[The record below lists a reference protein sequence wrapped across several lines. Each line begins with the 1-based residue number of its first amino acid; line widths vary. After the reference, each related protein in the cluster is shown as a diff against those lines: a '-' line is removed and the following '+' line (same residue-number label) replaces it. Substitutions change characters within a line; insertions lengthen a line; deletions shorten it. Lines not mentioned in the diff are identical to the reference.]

1 MKKFVTMMLLMS
13 FVCALLPGIG
23 QAATVVPKLFL
34 DGNVIQTDAQPRIVK
49 SSTMVPMRV
58 IAEQLGY
65 SVDWNSKTKEVTIA
79 DGNSLIVLTAD
90 QDLADVDGTSV
101 KLDAPAFID
110 KGVTYVPLRFIG
122 QNLGLTV
129 RWDQSTRS
137 VYMITPAMPE
147 LPSNGAGVSSP
158 VTQPATQSP
167 AVKAS
172 ALINSIAYN
181 GTGRITIQYEGELT
195 PKNAFWL
202 DNPDRLVID
211 IPNAAFSPE
220 YSAALSAASSKSEG
234 KIITETLNLR
244 SIRYSLF
251 SSNPSTVRVVL
262 DMSGKSEYQVTAG
275 EGEYYIDVT
284 LADVPVDAVSPD
296 NPSAVVPVGGAS
308 GAGLPTG
315 YKVVIDPGHGGKDPG
330 AISVLGRAE
339 KEYNLAV
346 ALKVNALLEKEPMI
360 QPYLTRSTD
369 VFIELEDRA
378 KFANN
383 LKADLFI
390 SIHANSYKSTIR
402 GTETYYNRADSKAFA
417 DIMHK
422 HLLLGTGLPDRKVRQ
437 ASFLVIRK
445 TNMPAVLLESG
456 YLSNK
461 EDAAVLFTES
471 VQDRTASRIVAAIK
485 EHLKLK

>member
-65 SVDWNSKTKEVTIA
+65 SVDWNSKTREVTIA
-79 DGNSLIVLTAD
+79 DGSTLIVLTAD
-90 QDLADVDGTSV
+90 QDVAVVNGTSV

-110 KGVTYVPLRFIG
+110 KGVTYVPLRFVG

-129 RWDQSTRS
+129 RWEQTTKS
-137 VYMITPAMPE
+137 VYLITPAMPE
-147 LPSNGAGVSSP
+147 LPSNGAGVGAP
-158 VTQPATQSP
+158 VTQPAAEKP
-167 AVKAS
+167 AADTS
-172 ALINSIAYN
+172 ALIESINYN
-181 GTGRITIQYEGELT
+181 GMGRITIKYDGQLT
-195 PKNAFWL
+195 PNNAFWL
-202 DNPDRLVID
+202 ENPDRLVID
-211 IPNAAFSPE
+211 IPNTAFSPE
-220 YSAALSAASSKSEG
+220 YSAALAAAGSRSEG
-234 KIITETLNLR
+234 KIITETLNLK

-251 SSNPSTVRVVL
+251 SSDPSTVRVVL
-262 DMSGKSEYQVTAG
+262 DMAVKSEYQVSSG
-275 EGEYYIDVT
+275 EGEYYIDVALT
-284 LADVPVDAVSPD
+284 DVPADAITEPA
-296 NPSAVVPVGGAS
+296 PSQVIPVGGTPS
-308 GAGLPTG
+308 GSPTG

-330 AISVLGRAE
+330 AISVIGKAE
-339 KEYNLAV
+339 KEYNLAI

-402 GTETYYNRADSKAFA
+402 GTETYYSRADSKAFA

-422 HLLLGTGLPDRKVRQ
+422 QLLVGTGLPDRKVRQ
-437 ASFLVIRK
+437 AGFLVIRK

-456 YLSNK
+456 YLSNR
-461 EDAAVLFTES
+461 EDATVLFTES
-471 VQDRTASRIVAAIK
+471 VQDRTAARIVAAIK
-485 EHLKLK
+485 EQLKLK